1 MPIYEYRCEDC
12 DKVFEVIQKISE
24 KSLLNVSVVKMV
36 LFNEWYRLL
45 VLDSKVLAG
54 MRLISK
60 QKNLIQKKRKIKY
73 EKRSSLWSH

>member
-24 KSLLNVSVVKMV
+24 KNLLNVSVVKKV
-36 LFNEWYRLL
+36 LFNEWYRRL

-60 QKNLIQKKRKIKY
+60 QKNLIQKKR
-73 EKRSSLWSH
+73 